1 MLVGRGA
8 RVHTTNMGDDTPL
21 HLAAAHGH
29 REVAQLLLR
38 QKADVNFVNEHGN
51 SALHYACF
59 WGYAGL
65 AEDLVQAGA
74 LVGVQNKYQETPL
87 DKAGGQLAARLQDS
101 AARTGQDLKVKE
113 FKDQSWLGLKT
124 RSRDAT
130 LSRHK
135 GININELY
143 LHTKIAVTA
152 SGETWRGKWQGN
164 EIAAKILGLRE
175 CTPRISRD
183 FNEQYPKLRIFSHP
197 NVLPVIGCCN
207 SPPNLVVISQ
217 YMPVGSLHSLLHQ
230 GAGIVVDT
238 GRAIQFAIDIAKGM
252 AFLHSLDRQMPR
264 LHLTSRHVMVD
275 CVSEEEL
282 VARVNMADAKFT
294 FQEKGKL
301 YQPAWIAPEALKK
314 SPGEINSRAA
324 DMWSYAVLLWELAT
338 REEPFA
344 DLSPMEA
351 GMRIATEGLRLTV
364 SPGVSPHMAKL
375 IKICMNEDP
384 GKRPTFDMIIP
395 ILEKMKK

>member
-1 MLVGRGA
+1 M
-8 RVHTTNMGDDTPL
+8 
-21 HLAAAHGH
+21 
-29 REVAQLLLR
+29 
-38 QKADVNFVNEHGN
+38 
-51 SALHYACF
+51 
-59 WGYAGL
+59 
-65 AEDLVQAGA
+65 
-74 LVGVQNKYQETPL
+74 
-87 DKAGGQLAARLQDS
+87 
-101 AARTGQDLKVKE
+101 KE

-183 FNEQYPKLRIFSHP
+183 FNEQYPKLRSATVSSRVRTFLSSDLLLQDFLPPERVARHRVLQLP
-197 NVLPVIGCCN
+197 AQPGGHLPVHAGRL
-207 SPPNLVVISQ
+207 PPQPAAPGDPAARILSGEILIILF
-217 YMPVGSLHSLLHQ
+217 PQ

-301 YQPAWIAPEALKK
+301 YQPAWSVDIYKMSSAIQ
-314 SPGEINSRAA
+314 S
-324 DMWSYAVLLWELAT
+324 
-338 REEPFA
+338 
-344 DLSPMEA
+344 
-351 GMRIATEGLRLTV
+351 EGLLTCLRV
-364 SPGVSPHMAKL
+364 
-375 IKICMNEDP
+375 
-384 GKRPTFDMIIP
+384 F
-395 ILEKMKK
+395 